1 MAHVC
6 FYQSE
11 LAPHTSSSSRARI
24 GHLIDSRYPNLSSLQ
39 QESADSSSARFD
51 MNYGNRTITPLTV
64 FPFVNPPCLY
74 QAGPEPGI
82 SSTVNSQIYPR
93 KEPKGQE
100 GSAESLPVDLD
111 MNCGKAQS
119 LSVCQSTMSASS
131 GAHAWCLL
139 DIRCP
144 RSPSEPQE
152 YTDLSTA
159 DLDVNCGQPSLT

>member
-1 MAHVC
+1 MTHVC

-11 LAPHTSSSSRARI
+11 LAPHTSSSSRAGI

-111 MNCGKAQS
+111 MNCGKAPVPVCLSIHHVCIIRGPCLVSPRQQMPPTS
-119 LSVCQSTMSASS
+119 LRNSYRAARVYRFI
-131 GAHAWCLL
+131 
-139 DIRCP
+139 DFRP
-144 RSPSEPQE
+144 
-152 YTDLSTA
+152 
-159 DLDVNCGQPSLT
+159 

>member
-93 KEPKGQE
+93 KEPKGKE
-100 GSAESLPVDLD
+100 GSAESLSADLD
-111 MNCGKAQS
+111 MNCGKVPVCLSIHHVCIIRGPCLVSPRQQMPPTS
-119 LSVCQSTMSASS
+119 LINSYRAARVYRFI
-131 GAHAWCLL
+131 
-139 DIRCP
+139 DFRP
-144 RSPSEPQE
+144 
-152 YTDLSTA
+152 
-159 DLDVNCGQPSLT
+159 

>member
-1 MAHVC
+1 LAHVC

-11 LAPHTSSSSRARI
+11 LAPQTSSSSRARI

-100 GSAESLPVDLD
+100 GSAESLPADLD
-111 MNCGKAQS
+111 MNCGKAPVPVCLSIHHVCIIRGPCLVSPRHQMPPTS
-119 LSVCQSTMSASS
+119 LRAARVYRFIDC
-131 GAHAWCLL
+131 
-139 DIRCP
+139 
-144 RSPSEPQE
+144 RS
-152 YTDLSTA
+152 
-159 DLDVNCGQPSLT
+159 